1 MKNLPIILILSSLF
15 LSSLASAEQAKTY
28 IFINSDIP
36 AQQVSIN
43 NLNDIL
49 LKAGRLPEP
58 IYIIDIAEKA
68 KAFRG
73 EVTYL
78 HDDSGYYVAEFMP
91 RKIPQVV
98 RIGADGTAQYYDL
111 DFYGLSL
118 LNTLLTDSQDNNN
131 EKKL

>member
-1 MKNLPIILILSSLF
+1 MKNLPIILILSLLF
-15 LSSLASAEQAKTY
+15 LSSLAFAAQAKTY
-28 IFINSDIP
+28 IFINSDIA

-43 NLNDIL
+43 HLNALL
-49 LKAGRLPEP
+49 LKAGSLPEP

-73 EVTYL
+73 EVTYI
-78 HDDSGYYVAEFMP
+78 HDKTGAYLAEFMP

-98 RIGADGTAQYYDL
+98 RISADGTAQYYDL

-118 LNTLLTDSQDNNN
+118 LTTLLTDYQDNNN